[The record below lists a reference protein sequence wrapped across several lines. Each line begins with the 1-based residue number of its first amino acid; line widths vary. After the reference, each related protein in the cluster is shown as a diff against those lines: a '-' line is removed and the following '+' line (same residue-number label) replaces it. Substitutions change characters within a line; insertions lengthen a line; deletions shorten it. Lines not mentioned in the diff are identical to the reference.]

1 MCLLFTSARRRVKS
15 MLEGSKCQIIVGG
28 TPDDKDSYIPPT
40 VVAGVKST
48 DPIMQDE
55 VGLLVN

>member
-1 MCLLFTSARRRVKS
+1 

-40 VVAGVKST
+40 VVAGVKPT

-55 VGLLVN
+55 VGLLVYL